1 MKRRFFK
8 NELGQ
13 TAVEYC
19 LLIAVSASL
28 GIAFFKKMDEYM
40 IQSPDG
46 MIAKPLRIFK
56 ERLQSDTSGR
66 YSRFPL
72 RRAQ

>member
-19 LLIAVSASL
+19 LMIAVSASL
-28 GIAFFKKMDEYM
+28 GITFFKKMNEYM
-40 IQSPDG
+40 IDNPNG
-46 MIAKPLRIFK
+46 IIAKPLKIFK
-56 ERLQSDTSGR
+56 QRLEADSSGR
-66 YSRFPL
+66 YKKFPL
-72 RRAQ
+72 RRAM

>member
-28 GIAFFKKMDEYM
+28 GLAFFRKMDEYM

-56 ERLQSDTSGR
+56 ERLNSDTEGR
-66 YSRFPL
+66 YRYFPL
-72 RRAQ
+72 RRAR

>member
-8 NELGQ
+8 NQLGQ

-28 GIAFFKKMDEYM
+28 GIAFFKKMDDYV
-40 IQSPDG
+40 INNPNG
-46 MIAKPLRIFK
+46 IIGKPIKIFK
-56 ERLQSDTSGR
+56 DRINQDTTGR
-66 YSRFPL
+66 YTRFPL
-72 RRAQ
+72 RRAM

>member
-19 LLIAVSASL
+19 LLIAVSATL

-40 IQSPDG
+40 IRSPDG
-46 MIAKPLRIFK
+46 IIAKPLRIFK
-56 ERLQSDTSGR
+56 ERLNSDTEGR
-66 YSRFPL
+66 YRYFPL
-72 RRAQ
+72 RREQ